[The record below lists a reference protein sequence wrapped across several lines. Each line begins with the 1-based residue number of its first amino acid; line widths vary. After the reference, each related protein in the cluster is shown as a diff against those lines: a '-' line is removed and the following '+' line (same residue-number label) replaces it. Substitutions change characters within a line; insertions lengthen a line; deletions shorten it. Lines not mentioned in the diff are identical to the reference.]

1 MAGVQTRNVKPDE
14 AELRLDR
21 WFKRHFPALK
31 HGRLEKLLR
40 TGQVRVD
47 GKRAEAGTRLE
58 AGQVIRIPPIDPTG
72 ERPAPAHGRPVSAAD
87 LAGGPVLLYFGYTF
101 CPDVCPLTLAELK
114 QIKALLGPNAAD
126 VAVLYISVDPERDS
140 PEVLKRYIGA
150 FDPDFLSATGDIE
163 TVRRFATEFGAAFE
177 KQKPAGT
184 SASYLVAHTSFTY
197 LLDRDGRWRMT
208 FAFKTPVEEV
218 ARETLRIAQER

>member
-1 MAGVQTRNVKPDE
+1 MFRKIAFVALIVLAAISGVLVAKFIVDPPQYTPVAQSGGMVVSNPRQIPDY
-14 AELRLDR
+14 ALVDMNGQP
-21 WFKRHFPALK
+21 FKLSQLK
-31 HGRLEKLLR
+31 GR
-40 TGQVRVD
+40 
-47 GKRAEAGTRLE
+47 
-58 AGQVIRIPPIDPTG
+58 
-72 ERPAPAHGRPVSAAD
+72 S
-87 LAGGPVLLYFGYTF
+87 VLIFFGYTF

-197 LLDRDGRWRMT
+197 LLGRDGRWRMT

>member
-1 MAGVQTRNVKPDE
+1 MIRKIAFVALIALAAISGVLVAKFIVDPPQYTPISQSGGMVVSNPRQIPDYPLVDMNGQPFKLSQ
-14 AELRLDR
+14 LR
-21 WFKRHFPALK
+21 
-31 HGRLEKLLR
+31 GR
-40 TGQVRVD
+40 
-47 GKRAEAGTRLE
+47 
-58 AGQVIRIPPIDPTG
+58 
-72 ERPAPAHGRPVSAAD
+72 S
-87 LAGGPVLLYFGYTF
+87 VLIFFGYTF

-114 QIKALLGPNAAD
+114 QIKALLGPKATD
-126 VAVLYISVDPERDS
+126 VAVLYVSVDPERDT

-150 FDPDFLSATGDIE
+150 FDPDFLSATSDIE

-218 ARETLRIAQER
+218 ARETLRITQER

>member
-1 MAGVQTRNVKPDE
+1 YALVDMNGQP
-14 AELRLDR
+14 
-21 WFKRHFPALK
+21 FKLSQLK
-31 HGRLEKLLR
+31 GRSIL
-40 TGQVRVD
+40 
-47 GKRAEAGTRLE
+47 
-58 AGQVIRIPPIDPTG
+58 IF
-72 ERPAPAHGRPVSAAD
+72 
-87 LAGGPVLLYFGYTF
+87 FGYTF

-114 QIKALLGPNAAD
+114 QVKALLGPNAVD
-126 VAVLYISVDPERDS
+126 VAMLYISVDPERDS

-150 FDPDFLSATGDIE
+150 FDPDFLSATSDIE
-163 TVRRFATEFGAAFE
+163 TVRRFGAEFGAAFE

>member
-1 MAGVQTRNVKPDE
+1 MFRKIAFVALIVLAAISGVLVAKFIVDPPQYTPVAQSGGMVVSNPRQIPDY
-14 AELRLDR
+14 ALVDMNGQPFKLSQLR
-21 WFKRHFPALK
+21 
-31 HGRLEKLLR
+31 GR
-40 TGQVRVD
+40 
-47 GKRAEAGTRLE
+47 
-58 AGQVIRIPPIDPTG
+58 
-72 ERPAPAHGRPVSAAD
+72 S
-87 LAGGPVLLYFGYTF
+87 VLIFFGYTF

-197 LLDRDGRWRMT
+197 LLDREGRWRMT